1 MEQLTGTSIIF
12 RTINGLSR
20 WIKASVLYSAMCV
33 ILGWCRNSQINRFIL
48 WYLGKDS
55 SLKHSVTYRVFS
67 RIFRLFDRLWDKL
80 YDFGGNCGSS
90 SAFISFIMSA
100 FSGSGSFASFS
111 LVIMFFSIGFGVTT
125 LALGTFNTI
134 KAALIILGI
143 AVSLLLLPGRRKWK
157 TCLENSMFWHFVQY
171 IFD

>member
-1 MEQLTGTSIIF
+1 MEQLTNTSIIF
-12 RTINGLSR
+12 RSANGLTR
-20 WIKASVLYSAMCV
+20 WIKASALFSVMCV

-48 WYLGKDS
+48 WYLGRDS
-55 SLKHSVTYRVFS
+55 SLKYSVTYRVCS
-67 RIFRLFDRLWDKL
+67 RIFGLFDRLWDKL
-80 YDFGGNCGSS
+80 CDFCTNCGSS
-90 SAFISFIMSA
+90 SAFISFIMNT

-111 LVIMFFSIGFGVTT
+111 LLIMFFSFGFGVTT

-143 AVSLLLLPGRRKWK
+143 VVSLLLLPGRRKWK
-157 TCLENSMFWHFVQY
+157 ACLENSMFWHFVQY